1 MKHLSAGIVV
11 LCNSRILLVRQKDD
25 IEGCHL
31 SIPKGLIRKN
41 EKPIDAAI
49 RETYEE
55 TGLAIQKSCLGKPYL
70 MNIES
75 VNYSRRIIYYVVLL
89 FKEPRLCFL
98 DKEEILDCR
107 FYDYQDAEQHLQLS
121 QLSVLIHLNPMVLS
135 RRYIEWLILRGYIC
149 KEEHYEARMS
159 ILNYTHLCKR
169 DQYWDEVTM
178 WCRGLMLDDNYYI
191 LFRPM
196 KKFFER
202 NQLYCYFVPHG
213 NMHFELYEKK
223 DGALGILYWLGN
235 YPFIAT
241 RGSFT
246 SKQAIIGTSLLYS
259 KYSSEIPKMSKSYTY
274 FFEIITP
281 RDKHV
286 VDYGEIEDL
295 FLIGAYDN
303 NNLCDV
309 LSHRLADLN
318 FPNVKHY
325 QQHDHI
331 KDLEKQDMPNEEGYV
346 AYYEDGTR
354 VKIKFKSYKNKHIEL
369 FNNIKF

>member
-55 TGLAIQKSCLGKPYL
+55 TGLAIQKSCLRKPYL

-89 FKEPRLCFL
+89 FEEPRLCFL

-121 QLSVLIHLNPMVLS
+121 QLSVLLHLNPKVLS
-135 RRYIEWLILRGYIC
+135 RRYVEWLIMSGYIC

-169 DQYWDEVTM
+169 KQYWDEVTM
-178 WCRGLMLDDNYYI
+178 WCRGLIVDNDNHI

-202 NQLYCYFVPHG
+202 NQLYHYFVHHG
-213 NMHFELYEKK
+213 NKHFELYEKK
-223 DGALGILYWLGN
+223 DGALGILYWLADF
-235 YPFIAT
+235 PFIAT

>member
-1 MKHLSAGIVV
+1 
-11 LCNSRILLVRQKDD
+11 
-25 IEGCHL
+25 
-31 SIPKGLIRKN
+31 
-41 EKPIDAAI
+41 
-49 RETYEE
+49 
-55 TGLAIQKSCLGKPYL
+55 
-70 MNIES
+70 
-75 VNYSRRIIYYVVLL
+75 
-89 FKEPRLCFL
+89 
-98 DKEEILDCR
+98 
-107 FYDYQDAEQHLQLS
+107 
-121 QLSVLIHLNPMVLS
+121 
-135 RRYIEWLILRGYIC
+135 
-149 KEEHYEARMS
+149 
-159 ILNYTHLCKR
+159 
-169 DQYWDEVTM
+169 M
-178 WCRGLMLDDNYYI
+178 WCRGLIVDNDNHI

-202 NQLYCYFVPHG
+202 NQLYHYFVPHG
-213 NMHFELYEKK
+213 NKHFELYEKK
-223 DGALGILYWLGN
+223 DGAWGILYWLADF
-235 YPFIAT
+235 PFIAT

-309 LSHRLADLN
+309 LSHRLVDLN

>member
-1 MKHLSAGIVV
+1 MAQQSSSLSLEKVILKVINRYFDVSLIMGIMLTGSRVTNKHREDSDVDVMLISKLS
-11 LCNSRILLVRQKDD
+11 NRQT
-25 IEGCHL
+25 I
-31 SIPKGLIRKN
+31 SM
-41 EKPIDAAI
+41 I
-49 RETYEE
+49 RERNYTFQFIIVPFNKLSSMIADDYISGSFVFHSMINKGIILKDTFGILATYKEK
-55 TGLAIQKSCLGKPYL
+55 LSKV
-70 MNIES
+70 S
-75 VNYSRRIIYYVVLL
+75 V
-89 FKEPRLCFL
+89 
-98 DKEEILDCR
+98 
-107 FYDYQDAEQHLQLS
+107 QLS
-121 QLSVLIHLNPMVLS
+121 
-135 RRYIEWLILRGYIC
+135 GYIC

-169 DQYWDEVTM
+169 KQYWDEVTM
-178 WCRGLMLDDNYYI
+178 WCRGLIVDNDNHI

-202 NQLYCYFVPHG
+202 NQLYHYFVPHG
-213 NMHFELYEKK
+213 NKHFELYEKK
-223 DGALGILYWLGN
+223 DGALGILYWLADF
-235 YPFIAT
+235 PFIAT

>member
-1 MKHLSAGIVV
+1 
-11 LCNSRILLVRQKDD
+11 
-25 IEGCHL
+25 
-31 SIPKGLIRKN
+31 
-41 EKPIDAAI
+41 
-49 RETYEE
+49 
-55 TGLAIQKSCLGKPYL
+55 
-70 MNIES
+70 
-75 VNYSRRIIYYVVLL
+75 
-89 FKEPRLCFL
+89 
-98 DKEEILDCR
+98 
-107 FYDYQDAEQHLQLS
+107 
-121 QLSVLIHLNPMVLS
+121 
-135 RRYIEWLILRGYIC
+135 
-149 KEEHYEARMS
+149 
-159 ILNYTHLCKR
+159 
-169 DQYWDEVTM
+169 M
-178 WCRGLMLDDNYYI
+178 WCRGLIVDNDNHI

-202 NQLYCYFVPHG
+202 NQLYHYFVPHG
-213 NMHFELYEKK
+213 NKHFELYEKK
-223 DGALGILYWLGN
+223 DGALGILYWLADF
-235 YPFIAT
+235 PFIAT

-309 LSHRLADLN
+309 LSHRLVDLN
-318 FPNVKHY
+318 FLNVKHY

>member
-1 MKHLSAGIVV
+1 M
-11 LCNSRILLVRQKDD
+11 
-25 IEGCHL
+25 
-31 SIPKGLIRKN
+31 
-41 EKPIDAAI
+41 
-49 RETYEE
+49 
-55 TGLAIQKSCLGKPYL
+55 
-70 MNIES
+70 
-75 VNYSRRIIYYVVLL
+75 
-89 FKEPRLCFL
+89 
-98 DKEEILDCR
+98 
-107 FYDYQDAEQHLQLS
+107 
-121 QLSVLIHLNPMVLS
+121 
-135 RRYIEWLILRGYIC
+135 
-149 KEEHYEARMS
+149 
-159 ILNYTHLCKR
+159 
-169 DQYWDEVTM
+169 
-178 WCRGLMLDDNYYI
+178 
-191 LFRPM
+191 
-196 KKFFER
+196 
-202 NQLYCYFVPHG
+202 
-213 NMHFELYEKK
+213 
-223 DGALGILYWLGN
+223 GILYWLADF
-235 YPFIAT
+235 PFIAT